1 MTTKDD
7 IDEKLGKW
15 NEIFD
20 ELTLDAKSLIKD
32 IRDMI
37 SYIAICAALMLMMGV
52 AAIGIAILRQMEVKY
67 IAFSVII
74 FSVLA
79 GNAYLLIRKW
89 LDFRIRYNRL
99 YSLQNKIESE

>member
-1 MTTKDD
+1 
-7 IDEKLGKW
+7 
-15 NEIFD
+15 
-20 ELTLDAKSLIKD
+20 
-32 IRDMI
+32 MI
-37 SYIAICAALMLMMGV
+37 NYIAVCAALMLMMGV
-52 AAIGIAILRQMEVKY
+52 AAMGIAILRQMEAKY

>member
-1 MTTKDD
+1 MTKKED
-7 IDEKLGKW
+7 IDEKLGRW

-37 SYIAICAALMLMMGV
+37 SYIAFCAMLMLMIGI
-52 AAIGIAILRQMEVKY
+52 AAIGIAILRQMEAKY
-67 IAFSVII
+67 IATSVII
-74 FSVLA
+74 FSIMA